1 MGYSALVCDNQS
13 ASCDELHKSV
23 TNGYGLLFGIIVYNI
38 LQLFGI
44 ST

>member
-13 ASCDELHKSV
+13 ANCDELHKFV
-23 TNGYGLLFGIIVYNI
+23 TNGEVLLFGIVINNI